1 MNFNSVEEIVEYA
14 LGKEKEAV
22 EFYTELSQ
30 NETFAAAKQT
40 FEQFASEEKKHVKL
54 LEDLGNDK
62 VKIGEYKFE
71 WVPDMKRSDYMVDVE
86 YEPGMHYTDI
96 LRLAMKREEKALQL
110 YNDLADKA
118 ADRQDFVNVFK
129 MLCQEEAKH
138 KQILETIYDDFMAE
152 QGD

>member
-40 FEQFASEEKKHVKL
+40 FEQFASEEKKHVRL

-71 WVPDMKRSDYMVDVE
+71 WVPDMKRSDYMVDVA

-96 LRLAMKREEKALQL
+96 LRLAMKREEAALAL
-110 YNDLADKA
+110 YNELAGKA
-118 ADRQDFVNVFK
+118 DQEDFVNVFK

>member
-14 LGKEKEAV
+14 LGREKEAV
-22 EFYTELSQ
+22 AFYTELSQ
-30 NETFAAAKQT
+30 NETFAAAKST
-40 FEQFASEEKKHVKL
+40 FEKFAQEEKKHVRL
-54 LEDLGNDK
+54 LENLGNDK
-62 VKIGEYKFE
+62 VKIEEYKFE
-71 WVPDMKRSDYMVDVE
+71 WIPDMKRSDYMVDVE

-110 YNDLADKA
+110 YNELAAKADKP
-118 ADRQDFVNVFK
+118 DFVNVFK

>member
-30 NETFAAAKQT
+30 NETFAAAKKT
-40 FEQFASEEKKHVKL
+40 FEQFANEEKKHVKL

-62 VKIGEYKFE
+62 VKIEAYKFE
-71 WVPDMKRSDYMVDVE
+71 WIPDMKRSDYMVDVE
-86 YEPGMHYTDI
+86 YEPEMHYTDI

-110 YNDLADKA
+110 YNELAEKA
-118 ADRQDFVNVFK
+118 ADKQDFVNVFK

>member
-40 FEQFASEEKKHVKL
+40 FVQFANEEKKHVKL
-54 LEDLGNDK
+54 LENLGNEK
-62 VKIGEYKFE
+62 VKLEEYKFE
-71 WVPDMKRSDYMVDVE
+71 WIPDMKRSDYMVDVE

-110 YNDLADKA
+110 YNELAEKA
-118 ADRQDFVNVFK
+118 ADKQDFVNVFK

>member
-110 YNDLADKA
+110 YNELAEKA
-118 ADRQDFVNVFK
+118 ADKQDFVNVFK

>member
-1 MNFNSVEEIVEYA
+1 MNFNTVEEIVEYA

-30 NETFAAAKQT
+30 NETFAAAKTT
-40 FEQFASEEKKHVKL
+40 FEQFANEEKKHVKL

-71 WVPDMKRSDYMVDVE
+71 WVPDMKRSDYMVDVA

-110 YNDLADKA
+110 YNELAEKA
-118 ADRQDFVNVFK
+118 ADKQDFVNVFK